1 MLHWR
6 KSILHSADVS
16 IKYFCSTD
24 WRTSSFLHKP
34 LIDFWSCYLPTMTSW
49 PPFYTGFCLDLL
61 GGPVC
66 GPWWS
71 EPRGAQGSF
80 IFIMRGGLP
89 NLTTLCS
96 CVCFMEDTRRL
107 IFTPQ
112 RRFIYL
118 FTLTRYL
125 KVFHCEIN
133 LWLQNKPKTKPS
145 DVEECRWSI
154 HQTHSLREEA
164 ALQSGGTA
172 DTSALLSDGRRFSE
186 LYCKI
191 IQLKTWR
198 QNIQNI
204 STTG

>member
-6 KSILHSADVS
+6 KSILHSADVY

-118 FTLTRYL
+118 WTLTRYL

-133 LWLQNKPKTKPS
+133 LWLQTKQKPNP
-145 DVEECRWSI
+145 
-154 HQTHSLREEA
+154 Q
-164 ALQSGGTA
+164 
-172 DTSALLSDGRRFSE
+172 
-186 LYCKI
+186 
-191 IQLKTWR
+191 TWR
-198 QNIQNI
+198 SADGAFIRLTAWEKKLLCSPVVQRILLYFCLMAEGFHNFIVKLF
-204 STTG
+204 S